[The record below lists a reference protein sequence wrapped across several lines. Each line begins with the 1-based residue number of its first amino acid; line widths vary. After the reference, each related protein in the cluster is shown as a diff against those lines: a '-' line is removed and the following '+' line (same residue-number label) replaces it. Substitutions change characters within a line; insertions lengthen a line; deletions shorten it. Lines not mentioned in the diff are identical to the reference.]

1 MLEDKFMKKEEFNF
15 KSSDGITNIRAVR
28 YVPEKEIRAIL
39 QISHGM
45 VEFIDR
51 YDKFAGY
58 LCDKGILVTGNDH
71 LGHGGSVTSEDNWG
85 YFHEEEGYKKVLED
99 LYTLTKITKDK
110 YPNIP
115 YFLLGH
121 SMGSFYARRYLFTY
135 GEELDGA
142 IIMGTAWQP
151 KIAVKTG
158 KFLCKLIS
166 VFKGSKYRSKF
177 INSMAIGPYNK
188 KWEPSVTHND
198 WLTKD
203 EEIVKWYTNEPKCS
217 FVFTLNGFY
226 NLFSVLDD
234 VCDKENISKVRKD
247 LPIFFMSGNDDPV
260 GNFGKGVKKTYDTFK
275 ECEIDASIKLYPND
289 RHEILNEL
297 DKEEVYKDL
306 YNFIEKHI

>member
-1 MLEDKFMKKEEFNF
+1 MNKQEFNF
-15 KSSDGITNIRAVR
+15 PSSDGITTIRGVV
-28 YVPEKEIRAIL
+28 YIPDGDIKAIL

-51 YDKFAGY
+51 YDDFAKY
-58 LCDKGILVTGNDH
+58 LTDKGILVTGNDH

-99 LYTLTKITKDK
+99 LHTVTKFTKEK
-110 YPNIP
+110 YPNKP

-142 IIMGTAWQP
+142 IIMGSAWQE
-151 KIAVKTG
+151 KVTVKTG
-158 KFLCKLIS
+158 KLLCKLIGL
-166 VFKGSKYRSKF
+166 FKGSKYRSKF
-177 INSMAIGPYNK
+177 INNMALGPYNK
-188 KWEPSVTHND
+188 KWEPSKTHND

-203 EEIVKWYTNEPKCS
+203 EKIVEWYSNEPKCS
-217 FVFTLNGFY
+217 FIFTLNGFY

-234 VCDKENISKVRKD
+234 ACDKNNIAKVRKD
-247 LPIFFMSGNDDPV
+247 LPILFMAGEDDPV

-275 ECEIDASIKLYPND
+275 EAGIKDVSIKLYPND
-289 RHEILNEL
+289 RHEILNET
-297 DKEEVYKDL
+297 DKDIVYEDL
-306 YNFIEKHI
+306 YNFINKHI

>member
-1 MLEDKFMKKEEFNF
+1 MNKQEFNF
-15 KSSDGITNIRAVR
+15 PSSDGITTIRGVV
-28 YVPEKEIRAIL
+28 YIPDGDIKAIL

-51 YDKFAGY
+51 YDDFAKY
-58 LCDKGILVTGNDH
+58 LTDKGILVTGNDH

-99 LYTLTKITKDK
+99 LHTVTKITKEK
-110 YPNIP
+110 YPNKP

-142 IIMGTAWQP
+142 IIMGSAWQE
-151 KIAVKTG
+151 KVTVKTG
-158 KFLCKLIS
+158 KLLCKLIS
-166 VFKGSKYRSKF
+166 LFKGSKYRSKF
-177 INSMAIGPYNK
+177 INNMALGSYNK
-188 KWEPSVTHND
+188 KWEPSKTHND

-203 EEIVKWYTNEPKCS
+203 EKIVEWYSNEPKCS
-217 FVFTLNGFY
+217 FIFTLNGFY

-234 VCDKENISKVRKD
+234 VCDKNNIAKVRKD
-247 LPIFFMSGNDDPV
+247 LPVLFMAGQDDPV

-275 ECEIDASIKLYPND
+275 EVGIKDVSIKLYPND
-289 RHEILNEL
+289 RHEILNET
-297 DKEEVYKDL
+297 DKDIVYEDL
-306 YNFIEKHI
+306 YNFIDKHI